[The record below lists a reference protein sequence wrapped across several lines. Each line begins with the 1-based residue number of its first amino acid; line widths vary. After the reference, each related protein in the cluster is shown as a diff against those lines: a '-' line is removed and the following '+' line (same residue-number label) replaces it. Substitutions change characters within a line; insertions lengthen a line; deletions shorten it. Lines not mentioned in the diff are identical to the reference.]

1 MPVQDA
7 KSSGLE
13 ILVADE
19 QLSVAFVTGRAPK
32 NIGGGVFVFKFW
44 GLRGSYGSLFSRHLR
59 SFHDFCGF
67 SNLSKT
73 AARVFYKYILFESF

>member
-32 NIGGGVFVFKFW
+32 NIGGGE
-44 GLRGSYGSLFSRHLR
+44 SLFS
-59 SFHDFCGF
+59 SFGVLGGLTGLCFRD
-67 SNLSKT
+67 T
-73 AARVFYKYILFESF
+73 